1 MSTNNASEW
10 LHSQRTCV
18 AGKSKQISR
27 PAKAPATP
35 TFIPSSTLRAKS
47 IAIASGKG
55 GVGKTSMALKLARAL
70 GESGKKT
77 LCIDFDYNLSNTAL
91 KLGLR
96 PSFGLYDYLT
106 GEIDLSSLV
115 LSTPYFDLLPGHH
128 GHEKIVFSD
137 EKVEGKI
144 IDLLV
149 ECEQRYDCILI
160 DCPAGVGREVLSL
173 CAYADKRLLVVNP
186 DISSITDSYSM
197 IKLLKNIHGIDH
209 NCVLLNRIKD
219 EIQYCRI
226 VKSLGETVER
236 FLSGRLEF
244 VGHIRDYG
252 VDPESFDRQFFS
264 EEKNDQRKFLSIV
277 SKLTEEG
284 VDVSR
289 DVHTALRPEIR
300 SADNVQH
307 RLS

>member
-10 LHSQRTCV
+10 LDSQRTSV
-18 AGKSKQISR
+18 SGFPGKSKQISNLKNASVR
-27 PAKAPATP
+27 
-35 TFIPSSTLRAKS
+35 SQS

-55 GVGKTSMALKLARAL
+55 GVGKTTMALKLARSL
-70 GESGKKT
+70 GESGKKVI
-77 LCIDFDYNLSNTAL
+77 CIDFDYNLSNTAL

-96 PSFGLYDYLT
+96 PSFGLYDYLS
-106 GEIDLSSLV
+106 GEVDLNSLI
-115 LSTPYFDLLPGHH
+115 LSTSYFDLLPGHH
-128 GHEKIVFSD
+128 GQEKIVFSD
-137 EKVEGKI
+137 EKIECKV

-149 ECEQRYDCILI
+149 QCEKRYDSIII
-160 DCPAGVGREVLSL
+160 DCPAGAGREVLSL

-186 DISSITDSYSM
+186 DISSLTDSYSV

-219 EIQYCRI
+219 EAQYLRI

-236 FLSGRLEF
+236 FLAGRLEF
-244 VGHIRDYG
+244 VGHIHDYG

-289 DVHTALRPEIR
+289 DVSTALRPDVR

-307 RLS
+307 RFS

>member
-1 MSTNNASEW
+1 MSTNNASDW
-10 LHSQRTCV
+10 LNSHR
-18 AGKSKQISR
+18 SR
-27 PAKAPATP
+27 SAKAPAAPKLCTSC
-35 TFIPSSTLRAKS
+35 TASAKS

-55 GVGKTSMALKLARAL
+55 GVGKTSIALKLARSI
-70 GESGKKT
+70 GESGKKVV
-77 LCIDFDYNLSNTAL
+77 CIDFDYNLSNTAL

-96 PSFGLYDYLT
+96 PSWGLYDYLS
-106 GEIDLSSLV
+106 GQIGLNSLI
-115 LSTPYFDLLPGHH
+115 LSTPHFDLLPGHH
-128 GHEKIVFSD
+128 GHEKIVFSNED
-137 EKVEGKI
+137 IEYKI

-149 ECEQRYDCILI
+149 QCEKRYDCIII
-160 DCPAGVGREVLSL
+160 DCPAGASREVLSL
-173 CAYADKRLLVVNP
+173 CAYADKRLMVVNP
-186 DISSITDSYSM
+186 DISSLTDSYSV
-197 IKLLKNIHGIDH
+197 IKLLKNIHGIDN
-209 NCVLLNRIKD
+209 NCVLINKTKD
-219 EIQYCRI
+219 EVQYRKI

-264 EEKNDQRKFLSIV
+264 EEKNDQSKFLSIV

-289 DVHTALRPEIR
+289 DVNTALRPDIQ
-300 SADNVQH
+300 SASNVQH